1 MEYSITQLTQQNAS
15 EETLTRL
22 DAILAPRVYLV
33 GYELTLADIAVYS
46 SLRGKERKREGE
58 EEGRGERREE
68 GGGGRKEEW

>member
-1 MEYSITQLTQQNAS
+1 M
-15 EETLTRL
+15 
-22 DAILAPRVYLV
+22 

-68 GGGGRKEEW
+68 GGGGGRRSGEEEGSLK